1 MNIVGVSFSISGIG
15 HFVGEGRMLAQEGSP
30 ALA

>member
-1 MNIVGVSFSISGIG
+1 MNIVGVSVSSSGIG
-15 HFVGEGRMLAQEGSP
+15 HFGEEGRMLAQEGSP